1 MFYLIET
8 PDQFAEM
15 CDILTDKCYI
25 DYVLGNDNTHPA
37 FAEVIAI
44 YVSSLDRKGF
54 MLALNHPECINL
66 NQDLVWNW
74 VNNKSFL
81 TKDSKAARHIN
92 PTNPHTDIQHLHY
105 KLTNLPFDDNF
116 NTPAHI
122 HYYRKFPHIKV
133 NKMIPIGKHFERCE
147 TRKNALLP
155 LFSEEPDKFY
165 NDLILP
171 SLYHIEKNSI
181 KINDHFENYFK
192 LNCNKHSIKDNNIY
206 GWCRFSFLIPPY
218 ICLNV

>member
-8 PDQFAEM
+8 PNQFAEM

-25 DYVLGNDNTHPA
+25 DYVLGNDNIHPA
-37 FAEVIAI
+37 IAEVIAI
-44 YVSSLDRKGF
+44 YVSSFERKGF
-54 MLALNHPECINL
+54 ILPLNHPECINL

-74 VNNKSFL
+74 VNKKSFL

-105 KLTNLPFDDNF
+105 KQTNLPFDDNF

-133 NKMIPIGKHFERCE
+133 NKIIPIGKHFERCE
-147 TRKNALLP
+147 MKKNALLP
-155 LFSEEPDKFY
+155 LLSKEPDGFY

-181 KINDHFENYFK
+181 
-192 LNCNKHSIKDNNIY
+192 
-206 GWCRFSFLIPPY
+206 
-218 ICLNV
+218 

>member
-37 FAEVIAI
+37 LAEVIAI

-66 NQDLVWNW
+66 DQDLVWNW
-74 VNNKSFL
+74 INKNLFL

-105 KLTNLPFDDNF
+105 KQTNLPFDDN
-116 NTPAHI
+116 NE
-122 HYYRKFPHIKV
+122 YV
-133 NKMIPIGKHFERCE
+133 LGC
-147 TRKNALLP
+147 
-155 LFSEEPDKFY
+155 
-165 NDLILP
+165 
-171 SLYHIEKNSI
+171 
-181 KINDHFENYFK
+181 
-192 LNCNKHSIKDNNIY
+192 
-206 GWCRFSFLIPPY
+206 
-218 ICLNV
+218 